1 MNQRFKGCKI
11 IQSTRASSVHRA
23 GWVVVS
29 PWKIIE
35 NGYVRVENNRVVEVG
50 TSASGTHGIDHGAG
64 VLMPGLVNAHLH
76 LELTALKGAVSFDKG
91 FQAWVAEL
99 LVKRGALGE
108 SALKDAA
115 GTGVDQVMA
124 SGTLGVGEIS
134 TLGITRELVVNSG
147 LSGVWFQEMLGSI
160 PGPFDFACDAKGQ
173 LSCSLA
179 GHAPHTSSPG
189 LLARLK
195 ERATANQLPFSIHV
209 AESSDESRFLE
220 TGKGDW
226 ADFLTERGID
236 FSSWPLPAVSPVD
249 YLDRLGILDPLT
261 VAVHLLRVNDRD
273 IDILKGQGVKTVVC
287 PRSNLNLHN
296 RLPDIKRLLDR
307 GLTPGLG
314 TDSLASNDSLS
325 MFDEMAFVGRNYPD
339 IAASD
344 ILAMA
349 TVYGAG
355 ALGLDKHM
363 GTLLPGRAG
372 DFLYLP
378 VQASTSETL
387 LENIILHE

>member
-1 MNQRFKGCKI
+1 
-11 IQSTRASSVHRA
+11 
-23 GWVVVS
+23 
-29 PWKIIE
+29 
-35 NGYVRVENNRVVEVG
+35 
-50 TSASGTHGIDHGAG
+50 
-64 VLMPGLVNAHLH
+64 
-76 LELTALKGAVSFDKG
+76 
-91 FQAWVAEL
+91 
-99 LVKRGALGE
+99 
-108 SALKDAA
+108 
-115 GTGVDQVMA
+115 
-124 SGTLGVGEIS
+124 
-134 TLGITRELVVNSG
+134 
-147 LSGVWFQEMLGSI
+147 MLGSI